1 VPCDAFFASYAPPV
15 SSERLPAPIAS
26 RVIEV
31 VPRERSVTGLRAAV
45 DDVRALAQQP
55 PTKQLRRFIFVW
67 FRVFVLSIKGSKRER
82 VDVRFP
88 IPLPIV
94 GGLFFPLG
102 LTRQKALKA
111 LAVAESSDDP
121 ANAVSDYLDS
131 VMGFE
136 FVRVDERKGDDKREL
151 VVVGFD

>member
-1 VPCDAFFASYAPPV
+1 MPCDAFVASYAAPV
-15 SSERLPAPIAS
+15 SSDRLPAPIAS

-31 VPRERSVTGLRAAV
+31 IPRERSVAGIRAAV
-45 DDVRALAQQP
+45 DDVRALAQP
-55 PTKQLRRFIFVW
+55 PATKQLRRFLFVW
-67 FRVFVLSIKGSKRER
+67 FRVFVLTIKGSKRER
-82 VDVRFP
+82 VDVRIP

-94 GGLFFPLG
+94 GGLFPLG

-111 LAVAESSDDP
+111 LALAESSDDP
-121 ANAVSDYLDS
+121 ASAVSDYLDS

-136 FVRVDERKGDDKREL
+136 FVRVDERKGADRSEL